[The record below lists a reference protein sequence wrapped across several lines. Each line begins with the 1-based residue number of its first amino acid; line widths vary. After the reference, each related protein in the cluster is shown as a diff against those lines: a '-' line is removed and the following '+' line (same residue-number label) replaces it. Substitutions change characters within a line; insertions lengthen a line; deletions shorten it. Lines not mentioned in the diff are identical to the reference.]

1 MRSPLSPKCRR
12 VHFKL
17 SSNCAETCILYKL
30 CHKPYYEPWVNFFFQ
45 LNSATIPFLQLRF
58 PYKAYL
64 CEQDVDML
72 NCYSGKLNK
81 KRSKVVLWLNSY
93 IMSTTANILK
103 EKILIE
109 LEASQHI

>member
-1 MRSPLSPKCRR
+1 
-12 VHFKL
+12 
-17 SSNCAETCILYKL
+17 
-30 CHKPYYEPWVNFFFQ
+30 
-45 LNSATIPFLQLRF
+45 
-58 PYKAYL
+58 
-64 CEQDVDML
+64 ML